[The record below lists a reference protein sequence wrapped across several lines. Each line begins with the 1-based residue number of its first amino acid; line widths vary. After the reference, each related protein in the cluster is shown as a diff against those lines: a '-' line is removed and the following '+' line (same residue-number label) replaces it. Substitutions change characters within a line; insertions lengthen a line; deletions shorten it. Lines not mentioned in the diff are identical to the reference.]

1 MMRCQRS
8 AVTFHAHFTTLGGTP
23 SMKITS
29 LLSLAAAFAVALGSP
44 SYSATVSYSTILS
57 LNQSITGVRGYDNTN
72 VVLEGSVTSGGT
84 TVGMWWL
91 GSLSTGVGTM
101 YTPTPTFPGE
111 TVTTSLFYSADTAL
125 YTPAIG
131 SGNVVSTGSYAY
143 SESSAPNH
151 GFLYAGPING
161 VGGTWTQIDVP
172 SNVVGGA
179 TVLDTIPHSV
189 MGDYVVGN
197 YNLQGSPAS
206 GNAFLYRISTQTWT
220 IFNIGGTQ
228 NLTSAYGIWKNN
240 DDSYTIVGGSQVAGV
255 NKAFL
260 IDYTPSTQQFT
271 HLTFFDYNGAKGL
284 THFEGITGASGGYN
298 VIGGVVT
305 GAVFAFIP
313 RNSNGTFGTPI
324 WTPLSYPGASTTT
337 GDTVYS
343 NIGMGIYIT
352 PSVTGEHSY
361 TAVVDNPSYNV
372 SLTVAKSGQNAT
384 FTIKNTGDTS
394 DNFLLSTLTRVGGAA
409 GPRPPHP
416 KSAPYKIT
424 FTYGGKNVTSDV
436 NAGTFTTGAV
446 APGSSVKLAEKVTL
460 KRPLT
465 NARTIRTTLT
475 ATSTGNEAQTDSAKV
490 QIHLTP
496 Q

>member
-1 MMRCQRS
+1 
-8 AVTFHAHFTTLGGTP
+8 
-23 SMKITS
+23 MKITS
-29 LLSLAAAFAVALGSP
+29 LLSLAAAFAAVLVPTSHA
-44 SYSATVSYSTILS
+44 ATVSYSTILS
-57 LNQSITGVRGYDNTN
+57 LNQSITGVRGYDSTN
-72 VVLEGSVTSGGT
+72 VVLEGSVTSGGVT
-84 TVGMWWL
+84 SGMWWL

-131 SGNVVSTGSYAY
+131 SGNVVSTGSYGYA
-143 SESSAPNH
+143 ESSSPNH
-151 GFLYAGPING
+151 GFLYAGPMNG

-172 SNVVGGA
+172 SSAVGGA

-197 YNLQGSPAS
+197 YNLQGVPFS
-206 GNAFLYRISTQTWT
+206 GNAFLYQISTQTWT

-228 NLTSAYGIWKNN
+228 NFTSAYGIWKNN

-260 IDYTPSTQQFT
+260 VDYTPSTQHFT
-271 HLTFFDYNGAKGL
+271 HLTFFTYNGVKGL

-298 VIGGVVT
+298 VIGGVT
-305 GAVFAFIP
+305 SGAVYGFIA
-313 RNSNGTFGTPI
+313 RNSDGSFGTPI
-324 WTPLSYPGASTTT
+324 WTPLVYPGSSTTT

-343 NIGMGIYIT
+343 NIGMGVYIT
-352 PSVTGEHSY
+352 PGVTGEHSY
-361 TAVVDNPSYNV
+361 TAVVGNPSYNV
-372 SLTVAKSGQNAT
+372 SLTVSKSGQNAT
-384 FTIKNTGDTS
+384 FTIKNTGDS
-394 DNFLLSTLTRVGGAA
+394 PDNFLLSTLTRVGGAA

-424 FTYGGKNVTSDV
+424 FTYGGKNVTTDV
-436 NAGTFTTGAV
+436 DAGTFTTGV
-446 APGSSVKLAEKVTL
+446 IAPGASVKLAEKVTL

-475 ATSTGNEAQTDSAKV
+475 ATSTGNEAQTTSAKA
-490 QIHLTP
+490 QIALTP